1 MRIYQDTDIS
11 IILERDG
18 MEEILS
24 KLNAI
29 YDRLQKLDILPT
41 RTNMEKLLQTLYDI
55 REVFNQLKE
64 AEKNDRTTA
73 DPERRDDH

>member
-1 MRIYQDTDIS
+1 MRIYPDTDIS

-29 YDRLQKLDILPT
+29 YERLQKLDILPT